1 MSYAK
6 TKAMTATMPSTPKK
20 LAETPDGTVGLGS
33 TVGLDS
39 TIELATE
46 KQGSFW
52 LDLALRGISIAGF
65 FGLWYAVSLINA
77 HVWHIFNPILL
88 PTPHEV
94 LEAAIKLTF
103 SGELPRDIAASLSR
117 VMFGFLVAAV
127 LGVGLGTLI
136 GRSRT
141 IEKLLEP
148 ALELMR
154 PIPPLAF
161 LPVFVLWF
169 GIGESSKIA
178 FITYS
183 AFFPIFMTTNE
194 GIKFVDILLIRAAQT
209 LGASE
214 AQIFRSVVLP
224 AALPSIITGLR
235 IGFAQCL
242 FVIVAAEFIA
252 ADSGLGFL
260 INDSRSF
267 FLMSNMLVG
276 AATIG
281 LLGFVF
287 NSLLRRLEARLLQWR
302 EEARGP

>member
-1 MSYAK
+1 
-6 TKAMTATMPSTPKK
+6 MTTTAPPASEK
-20 LAETPDGTVGLGS
+20 LAESADGTVGLGN

-39 TIELATE
+39 TIAIATG
-46 KQGSFW
+46 KRRTFW
-52 LDLALRGISIAGF
+52 FDFALRSISIVGF
-65 FGLWYAVSLINA
+65 FGLWYAVGLINA
-77 HVWHIFNPILL
+77 HVWRMFNPILL
-88 PTPHEV
+88 PLPHEV
-94 LEAAIKLTF
+94 LLAAIQLTE
-103 SGELPRDIAASLSR
+103 SGELLRDIAASLNR
-117 VMFGFLVAAV
+117 VILGFLVAAV

-141 IEKLLEP
+141 IESLLEP
-148 ALELMR
+148 AFELMR
-154 PIPPLAF
+154 PVPPLAF

-169 GIGESSKIA
+169 GIGETSKVA

-183 AFFPIFMTTNE
+183 AFFPIFTTTTE

-214 AQIFRSVVLP
+214 REIFRLVVLP

-235 IGFAQCL
+235 VGFAQCL

-276 AATIG
+276 AAVIG
-281 LLGFVF
+281 LIGFIF
-287 NSLLRRLEARLLQWR
+287 NTLLRRLETRLLRWR
-302 EEARGP
+302 EDARGP

>member
-1 MSYAK
+1 
-6 TKAMTATMPSTPKK
+6 MTATVSPASEK
-20 LAETPDGTVGLGS
+20 LAESADGTVGLGS
-33 TVGLDS
+33 TLGLDS
-39 TIELATE
+39 TIDIATR
-46 KQGSFW
+46 KKGTFW
-52 LDLALRGISIAGF
+52 VDLALRSVSIVGF
-65 FGLWYAVSLINA
+65 FVLWYAMSLINA
-77 HVWHIFNPILL
+77 HVWRMFNPILL
-88 PTPHEV
+88 PPPHDV
-94 LEAAIKLTF
+94 LVAAINLTL
-103 SGELPRDIAASLSR
+103 SGELPRDIAASLGR
-117 VMFGFLVAAV
+117 VVLGFLVAAV

-148 ALELMR
+148 VLELMR

-169 GIGESSKIA
+169 GIGESSKVA

-183 AFFPIFMTTNE
+183 AFFPIFTTTNE

-214 AQIFRSVVLP
+214 REIFRLVVLP

-235 IGFAQCL
+235 VGFAQCL

-276 AATIG
+276 AAVIG
-281 LLGFVF
+281 LIGFVF
-287 NSLLRRLEARLLQWR
+287 NSLLRRLEARLLRWR
-302 EEARGP
+302 EDARGP

>member
-1 MSYAK
+1 MS
-6 TKAMTATMPSTPKK
+6 ATGPSTSER
-20 LAETPDGTVGLGS
+20 LAASADGTVGLGS
-33 TVGLDS
+33 TVGPDS
-39 TIELATE
+39 TIDIATRE
-46 KQGSFW
+46 QGTFW
-52 LDLALRGISIAGF
+52 TDLALRSVSIVGF
-65 FGLWYAVSLINA
+65 FALWYAASLINL
-77 HVWHIFNPILL
+77 HIWRMFNPTLL
-88 PTPHEV
+88 PTPHDV
-94 LEAAIKLTF
+94 LIAAVQLTM
-103 SGELPRDIAASLSR
+103 SGELPRDIAASLYR
-117 VMFGFLVAAV
+117 VVLGFLVAAV

-141 IEKLLEP
+141 IEKLMEP

-169 GIGESSKIA
+169 GIGESSKVA

-183 AFFPIFMTTNE
+183 AFFPIFTTTTE

-209 LGASE
+209 LGATE
-214 AQIFRSVVLP
+214 REIFRLVVLP
-224 AALPSIITGLR
+224 AALPSIITGMR
-235 IGFAQCL
+235 VGFAQCL

-281 LLGFVF
+281 VIGFVF
-287 NSLLRRLEARLLQWR
+287 NSLLRRLEARLLRWR
-302 EEARGP
+302 EDARGP

>member
-1 MSYAK
+1 MAGN
-6 TKAMTATMPSTPKK
+6 PSSTSDR
-20 LAETPDGTVGLGS
+20 LAQSADGLGAVGLGAAIDGAAEKRRGS
-33 TVGLDS
+33 WIDLGLRS
-39 TIELATE
+39 V
-46 KQGSFW
+46 
-52 LDLALRGISIAGF
+52 SILGF
-65 FGLWYAVSLINA
+65 FALWYAMSLINA
-77 HVWHIFNPILL
+77 HIWRMFNPILL
-88 PTPHEV
+88 PPPHAV
-94 LEAAIKLTF
+94 VEAAVKLTL
-103 SGELPRDIAASLSR
+103 SGELPRDIAASLYR
-117 VMFGFLVAAV
+117 VVVGFLVAAV

-154 PIPPLAF
+154 PVPPLAF

-183 AFFPIFMTTNE
+183 AFFPIFTTTTE
-194 GIKFVDILLIRAAQT
+194 GIKYVDILLVRAAQT

-214 AQIFRSVVLP
+214 GEIFRRVVLP

-235 IGFAQCL
+235 VGFAQCL

-267 FLMSNMLVG
+267 FLMQNMLVG
-276 AATIG
+276 AAAIG
-281 LLGFVF
+281 LIGFVF
-287 NSLLRRLEARLLQWR
+287 NSLLRRLEARLLGWR
-302 EEARGP
+302 EDARGT